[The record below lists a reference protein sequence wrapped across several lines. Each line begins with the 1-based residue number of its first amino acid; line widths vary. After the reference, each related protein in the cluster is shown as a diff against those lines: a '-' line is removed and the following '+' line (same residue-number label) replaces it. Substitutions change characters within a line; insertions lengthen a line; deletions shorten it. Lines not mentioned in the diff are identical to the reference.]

1 MEQERLEA
9 QANAQANNTLSDVS
23 FESMTMVGQLKAVE
37 AIIDKEIRPMLMM
50 DGGNLEI
57 LDIRNDNGENTDI

>member
-23 FESMTMVGQLKAVE
+23 FESMTMVGQLKAIE
-37 AIIDKEIRPMLMM
+37 SIIDKEIRPMLMM

-57 LDIRNDNGENTDI
+57 IVHQKR